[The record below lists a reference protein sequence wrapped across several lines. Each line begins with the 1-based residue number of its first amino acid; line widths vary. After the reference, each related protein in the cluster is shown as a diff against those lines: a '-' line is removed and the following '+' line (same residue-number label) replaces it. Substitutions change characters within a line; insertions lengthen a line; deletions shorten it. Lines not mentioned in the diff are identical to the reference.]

1 MGMVEALVGI
11 SVVEFPAVEFPV
23 EEFPAEETSRRVCV
37 SG

>member
-1 MGMVEALVGI
+1 MGMVEPLVGI